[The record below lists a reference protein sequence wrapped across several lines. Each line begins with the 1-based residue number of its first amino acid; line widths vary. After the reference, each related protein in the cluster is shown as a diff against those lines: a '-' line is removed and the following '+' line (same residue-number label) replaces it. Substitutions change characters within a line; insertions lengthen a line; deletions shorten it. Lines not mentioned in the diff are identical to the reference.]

1 MLVYASSEKRV
12 SAGFSAEDKPSGN
25 IETGSSGMASGST
38 NGGAASTNTTERI
51 EIREGDWKA
60 YLYFS
65 KKRHD
70 PDVLLAAYGTLTT
83 YKRACAMAYLGR
95 RAQVNGGVCS
105 TSHAHILTPQFVAG
119 LEANNKSQRFARYPW
134 LESLLNVLVEIE
146 RLQDEISGGSNVI
159 SMVGVTRT

>member
-1 MLVYASSEKRV
+1 MSP
-12 SAGFSAEDKPSGN
+12 GFSAEEKASGN
-25 IETGSSGMASGST
+25 NEP
-38 NGGAASTNTTERI
+38 NGAAAPVSSTERI

-70 PDVLLAAYGTLTT
+70 PEVLLAAYGTLTT

-105 TSHAHILTPQFVAG
+105 TSHAHIFTLQFVAS
-119 LEANNKSQRFARYPW
+119 LEAGNKQARFTRYPW
-134 LESLLNVLVEIE
+134 LESLLNILVEIE

-159 SMVGVTRT
+159 SIVGATRL